1 MTVTLIGLSKI
12 PLVVN
17 GCVHGCLSCMLP
29 CNGLATCPRCT
40 PPLAHRLLEICTSY
54 PAAQY
59 GRSLYRKWM
68 DVLPNENAIKPCFV
82 SLLFDITRSV
92 SPPHVK
98 SVGLR
103 RNCCMFAIMLF
114 AGFLIRA
121 AASITRCLLTEEIKQ
136 HNYFDQPFPRLT

>member
-1 MTVTLIGLSKI
+1 MVVCPVCCPAMGWQPVQGVPRLS
-12 PLVVN
+12 PTD
-17 GCVHGCLSCMLP
+17 CWRSAP
-29 CNGLATCPRCT
+29 ATP
-40 PPLAHRLLEICTSY
+40 
-54 PAAQY
+54 Y

-68 DVLPNENAIKPCFV
+68 DALPNENAIKPCFV

-114 AGFLIRA
+114 TGFLIHA
-121 AASITRCLLTEEIKQ
+121 AASITRCLLTEEIKR
-136 HNYFDQPFPRLT
+136 HNYFDQPFPCLT